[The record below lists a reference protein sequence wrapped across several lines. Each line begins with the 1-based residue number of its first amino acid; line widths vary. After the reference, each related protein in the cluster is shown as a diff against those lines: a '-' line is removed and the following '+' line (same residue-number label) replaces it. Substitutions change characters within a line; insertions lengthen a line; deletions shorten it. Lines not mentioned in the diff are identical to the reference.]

1 VIATL
6 DDADAK
12 LRLQQALAAQA
23 QAEAALR
30 QSQSRIGAGSDPN
43 FDVNTVPEVR
53 AALAAY
59 QSAQAQAKLAE
70 ADAKRY
76 QNLLATGDVSQSNYE
91 KQKTGA
97 ETAQAQAESARRTYE
112 AAQNNARQNWMGVG
126 GAEASLAGA
135 RSQVAM
141 AQKAIQDTIVKAP
154 MAGYVSER
162 PIASGEYVG
171 TNSKIATILR
181 ATPIKLALQ
190 LSEAEAARVKPGM
203 NVEARVAAY
212 GDRDFTGRVKV
223 IRPAIDPTS
232 R

>member
-1 VIATL
+1 
-6 DDADAK
+6 
-12 LRLQQALAAQA
+12 
-23 QAEAALR
+23 
-30 QSQSRIGAGSDPN
+30 
-43 FDVNTVPEVR
+43 
-53 AALAAY
+53 
-59 QSAQAQAKLAE
+59 
-70 ADAKRY
+70 
-76 QNLLATGDVSQSNYE
+76 
-91 KQKTGA
+91 
-97 ETAQAQAESARRTYE
+97 
-112 AAQNNARQNWMGVG
+112 QNWMGVG

-162 PIASGEYVG
+162 PIAAGEYVG

-232 R
+232 RSMTVEVEFDNRAFTLRPGMFATARILLPKGEQ